1 MMQRATTHKY
11 RDFLLKKN
19 LRYTLA
25 IIATLYF
32 IFLVFI
38 AINSCTAVYFSVKS
52 KENKISEFLER
63 VYTSYQ
69 SSL

>member
-38 AINSCTAVYFSVKS
+38 AINSCTAVGFYVK
-52 KENKISEFLER
+52 
-63 VYTSYQ
+63 
-69 SSL
+69 